1 MLKRLL
7 VILFVILSATPAFS
21 QGGMNYSIFGI
32 GDINTTG
39 NASYDG
45 VGGTSIAF
53 PAENSINFRNPA
65 MWSYVTTTRINV
77 GYKFNQTLAFSDLQ
91 DSYQNFGALNGISG
105 LFMIDTGMGIAA
117 SFGIHPY
124 SNINYMIASPIKE
137 IVNDIY
143 LDGRTIYQGKG
154 GISMLYFGG
163 ATKITKYASVG
174 ASVFSTFG
182 KVSSLRKTEYFGDP
196 YAFTYISSRNDFFS
210 GFGYKAGLSLKPI
223 TNLTLGFYYENQPNL
238 DVETDIVFESTL
250 LPDTSISR
258 MNAVLMPDAFGFG
271 IAYETGK
278 FIIGADL
285 SIQDF
290 SNFNY
295 NNLDNSTYR
304 SGMAISAGINRIG
317 NKNLSAPVADRMSY
331 KLGAYFKQHYY
342 SVYGND
348 ITEMAASL
356 GFQVPWAGTFISDIA
371 LTIGSRGT
379 QSDGLI
385 REYFGKISVDI
396 SIGETWFKP
405 FKRDY

>member
-77 GYKFNQTLAFSDLQ
+77 GYKFNQTLGFSDLQ

-295 NNLDNSTYR
+295 NNLDNSTYK
-304 SGMAISAGINRIG
+304 SGMVISAGINRIG

-379 QSDGLI
+379 HSDGLI